1 VKLFVGIVIVCCVI
15 AVVSF
20 FGFRL
25 AYPLPAANH
34 EAATYRIS
42 PAWDTEVGALLEA
55 AVRSHPGQTGIRP
68 LTDGKSALAARMLL
82 AREAERSI
90 DAQYYIWHGDT
101 TGLMLL
107 DELRQAAERG
117 VRVRLLV
124 DDNGIH
130 GLDSELAAL
139 DAMPSAEVRIFN
151 PFTLRNPKLLSYLF
165 DFRRLNRRMHNKS
178 ITFDGYATI
187 IGGRNIGD
195 IYFEYGKGVH
205 YVDVDILAVGDIV
218 DKVAASFDDYWNSS
232 SVYAAKFVLAP
243 FAGGT
248 EIIAVPAE
256 MARNTA
262 KGAGYENAISEIDLA
277 KMIEARHVPFEWT
290 EVELFADPPSKG
302 LGAAMDEELLV
313 GNLVQFADQ
322 AKTSIDMVSAYF
334 VPGKLGMEV
343 FTRAAER
350 GISIR
355 ALTNSLEA
363 TDVPPVYG
371 AYMRQRSDMLD
382 IGVRLLEL
390 KALGEAQRKRT
401 LPEFLAGSASSLH
414 AKVISLDRERAFVG
428 SYNLDPRSAWL
439 NCEMGFLIESPSL
452 ALWISETLDNPTFAY
467 EIQPDGDGGVR
478 WIERDENGNQYE
490 YDAEPNVSTFQ
501 RTLVWIT
508 SYLPIRWL
516 L

>member
-1 VKLFVGIVIVCCVI
+1 VKLFFAILIFC
-15 AVVSF
+15 AVVVAAII
-20 FGFRL
+20 GFRL
-25 AYPLPAANH
+25 AFPLPPTNH
-34 EAATYRIS
+34 EEATRHGP
-42 PAWDTEVGALLEA
+42 PAWDTEVGGLLEA
-55 AVRSHPGQTGIRP
+55 AVKAHPGQTGIKP
-68 LTDGKSALAARMLL
+68 LTDGKSALAARLLL
-82 AREAERSI
+82 AREAERTI

-107 DELRQAAERG
+107 DELREAAERG

-130 GLDSELAAL
+130 GFDNELAAL
-139 DAMPSAEVRIFN
+139 DALPTAEVRIFN

-178 ITFDGYATI
+178 ITFDGFATI

-205 YVDVDILAVGDIV
+205 YVDVDVLAVGDIV
-218 DKVAASFDDYWNSS
+218 EKVSVSFDDYWNSK
-232 SVYAAKFVLAP
+232 SVYAAKLVLP
-243 FAGGT
+243 PPTGGT
-248 EIIAVPAE
+248 EVISVPAE

-262 KGAGYENAISEIDLA
+262 KGIGYEKAVSEIDLA
-277 KMIEARHVPFEWT
+277 KMIQARHVPFEWT
-290 EVELFADPPSKG
+290 DVELFVDPPSKG
-302 LGAAMDEELLV
+302 LGTASEEDLLV
-313 GNLVQFADQ
+313 GNLVRFADS
-322 AKTSIDMVSAYF
+322 AKNSIDMVSAYF
-334 VPGKLGMEV
+334 VPGDLGMEV
-343 FTRAAER
+343 FTRAAGR

-371 AYMRQRSDMLD
+371 AYMRQRSDMLE
-382 IGVRLLEL
+382 IGMQLLEL
-390 KALGEAQRKRT
+390 KALGENQRRRT

-439 NCEMGFLIESPSL
+439 NCEMGVLIESPQI
-452 ALWISETLDNPTFAY
+452 AKWISENLDNPTFAY
-467 EIQPDGDGGVR
+467 RVRSDGNGGFR
-478 WIERDENGNQYE
+478 WIERGEDGKTSE
-490 YDAEPNVSTFQ
+490 YSTEPNVSTFQ
-501 RTLVWIT
+501 RTAVWLT
-508 SYLPIRWL
+508 SYLPIQWL